1 MILCDKIISIHFY
14 IYQKMAS
21 LKKIALL
28 LHLLIINSILF
39 AQETTSTPS
48 AQKPPSK
55 NKFSTD
61 RIFIG
66 GDIGLQF
73 GTNTFIQIAPLIGYH
88 LTDEFSAGISTKYIY
103 YSIKDTYY
111 NKSYSTNIYGGGIFT
126 RYNILDDVFLHAE
139 YEGLSMEVPY
149 TPYQNRRRI
158 VSGLFIGGGYRQ
170 WFGQNSSLNLMLLYN
185 VIEDKYSPYQNP
197 IIRIGFDIGL

>member
-1 MILCDKIISIHFY
+1 M
-14 IYQKMAS
+14 
-21 LKKIALL
+21 KKIALL
-28 LHLLIINSILF
+28 AHLFFINSILF
-39 AQETTSTPS
+39 AQETVPTAYS
-48 AQKPPSK
+48 PPPANK
-55 NKFSTD
+55 KFSID

-88 LTDEFSAGISTKYIY
+88 ITDEFSAGITTKYIY

-158 VSGLFIGGGYRQ
+158 VSGLFVGGGYRQ